1 MCEHVAFL
9 LLSLRRVRF
18 RCHSANYNPNSA
30 VLLFFLLLHPYAQ
43 HCIPSLPISCSNR
56 KKKIYNF
63 CRTYFVSHKR
73 VETWKKAPEFA
84 RFLQT
89 DVKMFQGV
97 PFFSV
102 WKANMSMPMDL
113 ILYSNVVI
121 CFLQTYI
128 KGPHPVIKD
137 ATNYTIIIH
146 LISFYTYFS
155 YNI

>member
-1 MCEHVAFL
+1 MLPFCYCLF
-9 LLSLRRVRF
+9 VRF
-18 RCHSANYNPNSA
+18 AFA
-30 VLLFFLLLHPYAQ
+30 VTPRITAQLCSFALFSFFFCCTHMHNIAYLAYPFRAL
-43 HCIPSLPISCSNR
+43 ITIKN
-56 KKKIYNF
+56 YNF

-73 VETWKKAPEFA
+73 VETSKKAPEFA

-113 ILYSNVVI
+113 ILYSNVV

-128 KGPHPVIKD
+128 KGPHPVIKG